1 MRACAA
7 GFLAAAL
14 ILPPCA
20 ALSETEV
27 AASFES
33 PATPSEYQG
42 DWPVW
47 TRMRVEITRTAGSD
61 EGIARGSTTFTWYV
75 DADED
80 GFFLGNGPVLADV
93 NGDGRSDIVA
103 VQYLPSSGWRMGAFE
118 PPSPALGGLGGAPFS
133 AGVDQAVLLG
143 VIDGGSDDGS
153 DTGALIGVVV
163 REQGKSRLLIYSF
176 EDDAAVT
183 LGPYHGYNAGPAG
196 PAPRVRHCQDQRAFL
211 LASDDDAT
219 VVAIGRRGDSDTL
232 RVWTSPLP
240 ATDAGFAKAASCD

>member
-1 MRACAA
+1 MRFGVA

-14 ILPPCA
+14 SLPPCA

-27 AASFES
+27 TASFES

-47 TRMRVEITRTAGSD
+47 TGMRVKITRTAGSD
-61 EGIARGSTTFTWYV
+61 EGIAKGSTTVTWRV
-75 DADED
+75 EADED
-80 GFFLGNGPVLADV
+80 GFFLGNSPVVADV

-103 VQYLPSSGWRMGAFE
+103 VQYLPTSGWRMGAFT
-118 PPSPALGGLGGAPFS
+118 PPIPALGGLGGAPFS
-133 AGVDQAVLLG
+133 AGIDQAVLLG
-143 VIDGGSDDGS
+143 VIDAGSDEGTDS
-153 DTGALIGVVV
+153 GALIGVVV

-176 EDDAAVT
+176 EDEVPVT
-183 LGPYHGYNAGPAG
+183 LGPYQGYNAGPAG
-196 PAPRVRHCQDQRAFL
+196 SAPRVRNCQDQRAFL
-211 LASDDDAT
+211 VASDDDTT
-219 VVAIGRRGDSDTL
+219 VVAIGRRGDSDGL